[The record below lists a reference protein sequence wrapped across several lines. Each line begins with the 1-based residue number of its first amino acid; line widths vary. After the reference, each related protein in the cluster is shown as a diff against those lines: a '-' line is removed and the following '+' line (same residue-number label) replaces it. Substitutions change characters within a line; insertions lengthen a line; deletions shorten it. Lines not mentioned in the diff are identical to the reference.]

1 MVTVIR
7 GAGPRGPGTGHIPG
21 EAGVWIFI
29 LGDMTIF
36 AGFFITYLV
45 YRSRDVTLF
54 NGSAAQLTQVYG
66 VINTLFLLTSS
77 LLVVVGIHAI
87 RRRALGIAPRCFV
100 GAMLC
105 GLGFSALKISEYAG
119 KVHHGITPGTNEY
132 WMYFYILTGLHFF
145 HLLVGMAVLMYI
157 MVKSRKPALTVREFA
172 FVEGGACFWH
182 MVDLLWI
189 VLFPLLYFVR

>member
-1 MVTVIR
+1 
-7 GAGPRGPGTGHIPG
+7 
-21 EAGVWIFI
+21 
-29 LGDMTIF
+29 MTIF

-87 RRRALGIAPRCFV
+87 RRRALGIAPRCFA